1 MRNCPAVPRKQPFTV
16 YGAYSLSASSSS
28 TFPDIGVP
36 FRAGHFIVSSYSLL
50 LTGYVLLIA
59 IYGRKKPL
67 AGMRDV
73 PIYEYINKSL
83 GII

>member
-1 MRNCPAVPRKQPFTV
+1 MRNCPVVFRKQPFTI

-28 TFPDIGVP
+28 KFPDIGVP
-36 FRAGHFIVSSYSLL
+36 FRTGHFIVSSYSLL

-59 IYGRKKPL
+59 IYCKKKLL